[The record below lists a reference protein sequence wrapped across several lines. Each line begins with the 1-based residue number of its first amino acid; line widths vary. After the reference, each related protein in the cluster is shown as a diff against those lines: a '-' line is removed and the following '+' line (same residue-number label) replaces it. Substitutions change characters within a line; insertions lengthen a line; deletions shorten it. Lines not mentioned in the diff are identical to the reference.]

1 MRHKAILPSAV
12 SLLIVLALVA
22 GLGWG
27 DEERDASRKPL
38 SESDRQ
44 IARHAQGMLEEGR
57 RIFRFDTF
65 GSEAF
70 FGDALQ
76 LHKAIAGAKNGGVG
90 AGGSPKTALAVGLQG
105 DADALPDELKA
116 QLRAGKGDLHNPAT
130 TLALL
135 QLRSAVRVPRLFDE
149 TGRIPSMG

>member
-27 DEERDASRKPL
+27 DEERDASRKPP
-38 SESDRQ
+38 SENDRQ
-44 IARHAQGMLEEGR
+44 IARHAQRMLEEGQ

-76 LHKAIAGAKNGGVG
+76 LHQAIAGAKNGGGG
-90 AGGSPKTALAVGLQG
+90 AGVKPKTPLAGG
-105 DADALPDELKA
+105 PKREADRLPHPP
-116 QLRAGKGDLHNPAT
+116 QTPHQAGKG
-130 TLALL
+130 
-135 QLRSAVRVPRLFDE
+135 
-149 TGRIPSMG
+149 

>member
-1 MRHKAILPSAV
+1 MRHARPGRFLMKKKAILSSAV
-12 SLLIVLALVA
+12 SVLIGLALVV

-27 DEERDASRKPL
+27 DEERDASRKPP

-44 IARHAQGMLEEGR
+44 IARHAQRMLEEGR

-76 LHKAIAGAKNGGVG
+76 LHKAIAGAN
-90 AGGSPKTALAVGLQG
+90 PAVFRARDRLVQLQG
-105 DADALPDELKA
+105 I
-116 QLRAGKGDLHNPAT
+116 AG
-130 TLALL
+130 
-135 QLRSAVRVPRLFDE
+135 
-149 TGRIPSMG
+149 

>member
-1 MRHKAILPSAV
+1 MRHARPGRFLMKKKAILSSAV
-12 SLLIVLALVA
+12 SVLIGLALVV

-27 DEERDASRKPL
+27 DEERDASRKPP

-44 IARHAQGMLEEGR
+44 IARHAQRMLEEGR

-76 LHKAIAGAKNGGVG
+76 LHKAITGEKNGSVG
-90 AGGSPKTALAVGLQG
+90 DGLSRKTALSVGLKV
-105 DADALPDELKA
+105 DADALPTELVTKM
-116 QLRAGKGDLHNPAT
+116 RAGKVDLGDPANT
-130 TLALL
+130 VALVKL
-135 QLRSAVRVPRLFDE
+135 DAVV
-149 TGRIPSMG
+149 

>member
-90 AGGSPKTALAVGLQG
+90 AGGSPKTALAGGLKG
-105 DADALPDELKA
+105 DANALPRELKA
-116 QLRAGKGDLHNPAT
+116 QLKGGGGGCRGPPTN
-130 TLALL
+130 ALL
-135 QLRSAVRVPRLFDE
+135 FL
-149 TGRIPSMG
+149 

>member
-12 SLLIVLALVA
+12 WLLIGLALVA

-27 DEERDASRKPL
+27 DEERDASRKPP

-44 IARHAQGMLEEGR
+44 IARHAQRMLEEGR

-76 LHKAIAGAKNGGVG
+76 LYKAIAGAKNGGGG
-90 AGGSPKTALAVGLQG
+90 AGVSPKNALAVRPQVG
-105 DADALPDELKA
+105 ADAPPRGLK
-116 QLRAGKGDLHNPAT
+116 T
-130 TLALL
+130 
-135 QLRSAVRVPRLFDE
+135 PRQ
-149 TGRIPSMG
+149 GRQDGPG